1 MEYILNYK
9 KLTETAKVPTRRSPY
24 AVGYT
29 VYADIPEETVEI
41 PAKGMQAV
49 HTGIAMRLPPYTFG
63 GIYALPELAYQKRLY
78 PGNSVGIL
86 EEDYNGELFI
96 LLRND
101 SDQPQT
107 VSHGEAIA
115 QLVVQGYVPTRL
127 KEVESF
133 VFVDDDD

>member
-1 MEYILNYK
+1 M
-9 KLTETAKVPTRRSPY
+9 
-24 AVGYT
+24 
-29 VYADIPEETVEI
+29 
-41 PAKGMQAV
+41 
-49 HTGIAMRLPPYTFG
+49 
-63 GIYALPELAYQKRLY
+63 
-78 PGNSVGIL
+78 GIL

-127 KEVESF
+127 KEVDSF